1 MACWVGC
8 SVKVQLETSTAPAP
22 ALYSSMNESVEL
34 EPALMRNSLILIGLT
49 LRTFSAVVSDC
60 VLPFAVHETLPTR
73 SPLKAAG
80 PEVTLKVAL
89 TLAPGATGAAMV
101 VAPEAA
107 AVHPLGAERLNLTP
121 EAGAPV
127 VFVNVKVASCEDR
140 GVNVWSPGGVAA
152 AEVGARVSRG
162 TSYLAATTLAC
173 TNWSVASVGN
183 VPPAVIEPS

>member
-1 MACWVGC
+1 
-8 SVKVQLETSTAPAP
+8 
-22 ALYSSMNESVEL
+22 
-34 EPALMRNSLILIGLT
+34 LIGLT
-49 LRTFSAVVSDC
+49 FRTFSTVLSDC
-60 VLPFAVHETLPTR
+60 LLPFVDHEALPTK

-80 PEVTLKVAL
+80 PEVSLKVAL
-89 TLAPGATGAAMV
+89 TLPPGATGAAVV

-121 EAGAPV
+121 AAGAPV

-140 GVNVWSPGGVAA
+140 GVNVWSPGGVAIA
-152 AEVGARVSRG
+152 DAGARLSRG